1 MNHENLIYQAILG
14 EQYISWVLK
23 KFQIRLLQQLSY
35 NKTNKFKNHV
45 FMGFQL
51 MKQTIF
57 LKENY

>member
-1 MNHENLIYQAILG
+1 MNHENLSSNPWRAIYFMA
-14 EQYISWVLK
+14 LK